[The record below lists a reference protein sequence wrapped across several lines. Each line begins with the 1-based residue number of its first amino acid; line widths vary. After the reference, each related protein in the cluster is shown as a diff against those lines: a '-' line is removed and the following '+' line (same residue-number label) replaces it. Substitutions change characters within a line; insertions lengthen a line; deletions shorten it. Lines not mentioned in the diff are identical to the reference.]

1 MQPVTEFMLLGE
13 PRHTF
18 ALLPQCML
26 GNGKNVSEFH
36 TYTEQNSNDIK
47 KFVVSEYR
55 MRLVTEINKPTGKDL
70 LLLCGAFYYF
80 TEP

>member
-13 PRHTF
+13 PRH
-18 ALLPQCML
+18 ALLSQCML

-55 MRLVTEINKPTGKDL
+55 MQLVTEINKLTGKDL